1 MAASPSPCSLKLV
14 SSTDALFIALLKTAT
29 ILRLTATSASS
40 VAGAVEVTA
49 SSAITTGS
57 GSLLLALELL
67 LSEQADKDSANKT
80 RKALNRYLVIPC
92 VKLIIFPYCFI
103 PPIFIWAD
111 MEMSHNIY
119 SFRDASCPRNG
130 LFYSRETDTN
140 AFLERLS
147 RLEYLLA
154 TTCCR

>member
-67 LSEQADKDSANKT
+67 LSEQADKDSANKKT

-92 VKLIIFPYCFI
+92 VKRIIFPYCFI

-119 SFRDASCPRNG
+119 
-130 LFYSRETDTN
+130 
-140 AFLERLS
+140 LS
-147 RLEYLLA
+147 
-154 TTCCR
+154 